1 MKRKQTKEEVIASLD
16 HKRSSLNVERA
27 INSLG
32 VWAKDLICERAASEG
47 YRNAQAP
54 NAPHVFEFICDHLTG
69 PYQHPFG
76 EVITKLLRFTKS
88 EDPEDLAKAVA
99 WIVLVYRHHINK
111 GGSV

>member
-1 MKRKQTKEEVIASLD
+1 MKQKQTKQAISVKGATDDLSL
-16 HKRSSLNVERA
+16 
-27 INSLG
+27 
-32 VWAKDLICERAASEG
+32 WAEQLILERAASEG
-47 YRNAQAP
+47 YRNAQDP
-54 NAPHVFEFICDHLTG
+54 NASHVFEFIVDHLTG

-111 GGSV
+111 GGR